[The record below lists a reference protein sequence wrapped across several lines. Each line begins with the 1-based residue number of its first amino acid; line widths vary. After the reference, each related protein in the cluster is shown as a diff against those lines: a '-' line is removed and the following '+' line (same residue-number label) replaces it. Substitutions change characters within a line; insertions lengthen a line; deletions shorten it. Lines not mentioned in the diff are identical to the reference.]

1 MNLIRPI
8 DVSHW
13 EEIVDA
19 LLGHYFIT
27 LKRLDILIVPQT
39 RPDEAEEIV
48 VALQESGYIERLRSR
63 PEGLEVNVL
72 DMSGLPGE
80 PFANLECIGS

>member
-1 MNLIRPI
+1 MPFY
-8 DVSHW
+8 VSHL

-27 LKRLDILIVPQT
+27 LKRLDILIVPRT

-63 PEGLEVNVL
+63 QPEGMEVNVL
-72 DMSGLPGE
+72 DMTGLPGK
-80 PFANLECIGS
+80 PFANPEYIGS